1 MVNPCCFKLAIA
13 SKVLPAYSLKVV
25 DTLMVDPGEEI
36 ILVENQS
43 SRIDVSD
50 NRRYYFNFNWKLNHI
65 DMIDL
70 DKMVLE
76 QQVKLERDGP
86 NGTGSQVSRI
96 DYYGEGNFMIND
108 FNSNIRLFDQER
120 QQIDQFRLDQ
130 ETLKGD
136 TLGAYERI
144 NTSGGIDA
152 KGRTYFS
159 YYSDFSK
166 GPEGIAKVDIP
177 SRTLTKIPV
186 KGIEAI
192 NAYQVTYEVNGGISK
207 RSASFHFQYLPGKI
221 LISNSAINELFF
233 YDTRKDSLYHYQ
245 YESTITPNRQQ
256 PLRKTNAGSRE
267 EFNEIGKD
275 IGRKLNFGQPV
286 YDPAQGLYY
295 RLTVFRE
302 DVNQS
307 NWNTVLTVFDDHLEM
322 IAENELEDFPMAWRP
337 SFVKDNMIYFAVNIE
352 DELAFIRAKMVAE

>member
-1 MVNPCCFKLAIA
+1 M
-13 SKVLPAYSLKVV
+13 
-25 DTLMVDPGEEI
+25 
-36 ILVENQS
+36 
-43 SRIDVSD
+43 
-50 NRRYYFNFNWKLNHI
+50 
-65 DMIDL
+65 
-70 DKMVLE
+70 
-76 QQVKLERDGP
+76 
-86 NGTGSQVSRI
+86 
-96 DYYGEGNFMIND
+96 
-108 FNSNIRLFDQER
+108 
-120 QQIDQFRLDQ
+120 
-130 ETLKGD
+130 
-136 TLGAYERI
+136 
-144 NTSGGIDA
+144 
-152 KGRTYFS
+152 
-159 YYSDFSK
+159 
-166 GPEGIAKVDIP
+166 
-177 SRTLTKIPV
+177 
-186 KGIEAI
+186 
-192 NAYQVTYEVNGGISK
+192 
-207 RSASFHFQYLPGKI
+207 
-221 LISNSAINELFF
+221 ISNSAINELFF